1 MRVFLTSAAFIALS
15 IGAAIAHP
23 NAAVPNNNGAALNEL
38 AQKSAMPIAE
48 LETLLASCD
57 TDNATQLALNFCAW
71 RNQIAAEQTLTQ
83 TVAKKE
89 QLNPQCKVSIHA
101 KVNAWK
107 HGLEDACKK
116 AAAKDYAG
124 GSMEPM
130 ARAMCVEAE
139 INKITKRVKRTK
151 NWGCKETAKHSN
163 KKAHL
168 P

>member
-15 IGAAIAHP
+15 IGAAVAHT
-23 NAAVPNNNGAALNEL
+23 NNGGAAINEL
-38 AQKSAMPIAE
+38 AQKSAMPISE

-71 RNQIAAEQTLTQ
+71 RNQIAAEQILAQ

-89 QLNPQCKVSIHA
+89 QLHPQCKVSIHA
-101 KVNAWK
+101 KVNAWQRDIA
-107 HGLEDACKK
+107 GACEK

-139 INKITKRVKRTK
+139 INKITKRVKRT
-151 NWGCKETAKHSN
+151 NWRCKETPKHSN